1 MPDPC
6 VDSKVSLPG
15 SRQAG
20 FLYWEFF
27 LPDYHKVGGLFTFFA
42 EKKRI
47 TERSRRVMHDNASS
61 ECTQLGWEGPA
72 RGAYDLFQ

>member
-6 VDSKVSLPG
+6 VDSKVSLPA

-42 EKKRI
+42 EKK
-47 TERSRRVMHDNASS
+47 E
-61 ECTQLGWEGPA
+61 
-72 RGAYDLFQ
+72 